1 MVRAIFII
9 DRFEGDWA
17 VIEFEKTTYNLPRV
31 LLPSAAREGD
41 VVRISITLDKKATAE
56 RRERIEKLM
65 DELFE
70 D

>member
-1 MVRAIFII
+1 MRAIFII

-17 VIEFEKTTYNLPRV
+17 VIEFEGITFNLPRV
-31 LLPSAAREGD
+31 LLPSTAKEGD
-41 VVRISITLDKKATAE
+41 VVKISLTVDNKATAE
-56 RRERIEKLM
+56 RRKKIEKLM

>member
-1 MVRAIFII
+1 MRAILII

-17 VIEFEKTTYNLPRV
+17 VIEFEETTFNLPRV
-31 LLPSAAREGD
+31 LLPSEAREGD
-41 VVRISITLDKKATAE
+41 VIRISVTLDKKATAE

>member
-1 MVRAIFII
+1 MSTIFII

-17 VIEFEKTTYNLPRV
+17 VIEFEEKTFNLPRV
-31 LLPSAAREGD
+31 LLPLDAREGD
-41 VVRISITLDKKATAE
+41 VVKISVVVDLNTTKK
-56 RRERIEKLM
+56 RREQIEKLM

>member
-1 MVRAIFII
+1 MLII

-17 VIEFEKTTYNLPRV
+17 VIEFEETTFNLPRV
-31 LLPSAAREGD
+31 LLPSEAREGD
-41 VVRISITLDKKATAE
+41 VIRISVTLDKKATAE